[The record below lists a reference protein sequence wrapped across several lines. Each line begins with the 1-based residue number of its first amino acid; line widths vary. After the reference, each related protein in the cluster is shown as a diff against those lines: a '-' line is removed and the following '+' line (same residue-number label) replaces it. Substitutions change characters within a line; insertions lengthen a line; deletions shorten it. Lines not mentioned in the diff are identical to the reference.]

1 MLINLGGV
9 VDREKYFFIGNIV
22 IFFFSNNYFWYF
34 NSWRKDWG
42 GIG

>member
-22 IFFFSNNYFWYF
+22 IFFSVIIIFGILIV
-34 NSWRKDWG
+34 G
-42 GIG
+42 GKIGGE